1 MFKLTEKENDFTSY
15 NQSKVKWLE
24 PVGLLSLAE
33 PMDSLVKDA
42 VEIFWEAAAK
52 GWPTVTL

>member
-42 VEIFWEAAAK
+42 VEIF
-52 GWPTVTL
+52 